1 MVEGDSHESPS
12 TSQEKQATCPV
23 CQQLFSEAYIAV
35 HAADCELHVDSET
48 NDGGGRIQP
57 RASTSSSKLRQ
68 TTLTHKISS
77 TSTQRKKIIESDSDP
92 EEVIFV
98 KLLQ

>member
-1 MVEGDSHESPS
+1 MAEGDSHESPS

-57 RASTSSSKLRQ
+57 RASTSSKPRQ

-77 TSTQRKKIIESDSDP
+77 TSTQQKKIIESDSDP